1 MKKWMYWILT
11 GLILCSTPGCTQKTG
26 NSVPEDAMFCD
37 NLAERVQEEQLHVE
51 TATGITEFSPSDS
64 APVYAMWFPVME
76 YADTLQGK
84 SQDEFR
90 QAMRKRFQKTAD
102 LGINTVY
109 LHVRAYQ
116 DAYYPSERFPWGSY
130 ADADID
136 FDPLAV
142 LLEEAHAQNLSAH
155 AWINPL
161 RCPTDKAMQEM
172 NDQYTIKQ
180 WYNSPEKNGTY
191 LVQVENN
198 WWLNPAYPEVRQFI
212 ADGAAEIAERYPVD
226 GIHIDDYFYPT
237 TDSSF
242 DLAAFSESGGTDLTA
257 FRLEQTNAMVQA
269 IYQAVKKA
277 DAAMQFSISP
287 QGTMQGNYAHQYADV
302 KRWASEPGFCDVLI
316 PQIYYGFE
324 NETAPFIDTVSAWTE
339 AVTAE
344 SVSLVVG
351 IGTHKMGKED
361 TWAGSGCHEWQEHSD
376 IPQRQ
381 VEYLLQCK
389 DVSGIAIY
397 DYDTTFAPETAAEAM
412 AQQVQAIQALLR
424 PQPDGIR

>member
-11 GLILCSTPGCTQKTG
+11 GVILCSTPGCTQKTG

-37 NLAERVQEEQLHVE
+37 NLAEWVQEVEQLHVE
-51 TATGITEFSPSDS
+51 TATGTTEFSPSDS

-90 QAMRKRFQKTAD
+90 QAMRERFQKAAD

-180 WYNSPEKNGTY
+180 WYNSPEKERHLSGTSGKQ
-191 LVQVENN
+191 LVAESG
-198 WWLNPAYPEVRQFI
+198 LSG
-212 ADGAAEIAERYPVD
+212 GAAVYCRR
-226 GIHIDDYFYPT
+226 
-237 TDSSF
+237 
-242 DLAAFSESGGTDLTA
+242 SGRNCRTL
-257 FRLEQTNAMVQA
+257 
-269 IYQAVKKA
+269 
-277 DAAMQFSISP
+277 S
-287 QGTMQGNYAHQYADV
+287 
-302 KRWASEPGFCDVLI
+302 C
-316 PQIYYGFE
+316 
-324 NETAPFIDTVSAWTE
+324 
-339 AVTAE
+339 
-344 SVSLVVG
+344 
-351 IGTHKMGKED
+351 
-361 TWAGSGCHEWQEHSD
+361 
-376 IPQRQ
+376 
-381 VEYLLQCK
+381 
-389 DVSGIAIY
+389 
-397 DYDTTFAPETAAEAM
+397 
-412 AQQVQAIQALLR
+412 
-424 PQPDGIR
+424 